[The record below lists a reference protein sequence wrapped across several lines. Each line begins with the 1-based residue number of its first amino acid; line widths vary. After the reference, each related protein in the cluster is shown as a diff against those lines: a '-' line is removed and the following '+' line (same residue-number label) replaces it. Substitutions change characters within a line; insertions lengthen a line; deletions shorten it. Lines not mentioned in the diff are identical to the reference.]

1 MATDAPQA
9 VLAEL
14 YTVADFE
21 AAAIARLDPM
31 AREYLIGGAG
41 DEITLRRNRA
51 ALDAVLLAP
60 RVLRDVSRLDTRV
73 TLFGREHALPIVL
86 APTGYHGL
94 FHPGGEC
101 ETARGAA
108 MAGVTM
114 TVSSVATT
122 ALDQVAR
129 ASDARFW
136 YQIYCQRDR
145 AWTLDQIRIA
155 EASGFEAFALTV
167 DTPVLGARD
176 REKRAHFHL
185 PPQFRMANFPPLVG
199 DYSPNAH
206 HDPHDIYN
214 PFLDASL
221 TWKDFEWL
229 RGHTRLPVLVKGV
242 LSAAD
247 ARLAVEHG
255 AAGVIV
261 SNHGGRNLDTVPAT
275 IEALPA
281 IAEAIGD
288 RVPILMDGGVR
299 RGTDVVKALAFGARA
314 VLIGRPLVYGL
325 TVGGAAGVARVVE
338 LLSLELRQAMALLG
352 VKSIAEIGREA
363 LWTPP
368 GRS

>member
-1 MATDAPQA
+1 VTTGSLPAA
-9 VLAEL
+9 LADL
-14 YTVADFE
+14 FTVADFE
-21 AAAIARLDPM
+21 SAALARLDPM
-31 AREYLIGGAG
+31 ARDYLIGGAG
-41 DEITLRRNRA
+41 DEITLRRNRT
-51 ALDAVLLAP
+51 ALDALLLAP
-60 RVLRDVSRLDTRV
+60 RVMRDVSRIDTGV
-73 TLFGREHALPIVL
+73 TLLGRDHALPIVL
-86 APTGYHGL
+86 APTGYQGL
-94 FHPGGEC
+94 YHSGGEC

-108 MAGVTM
+108 HAGVTM

-122 ALDQVAR
+122 PLDQVAC
-129 ASDARFW
+129 ASDAHLW

-155 EASGFEAFALTV
+155 EANGYEAFVLTV

-176 REKRAHFHL
+176 REKRARFHL
-185 PPQFRMANFPPLVG
+185 PPPYRMANFPPLVG
-199 DYSPNAH
+199 EYSANAH

-214 PFLDASL
+214 PFLDPSL

-229 RGHTRLPVLVKGV
+229 RAQTKLPVMVKGV

-247 ARLAVEHG
+247 AVLAVEHG

-281 IAEAIGD
+281 IAAAVGD
-288 RVPILMDGGVR
+288 RVPVLMDGGIR
-299 RGTDVVKALAFGARA
+299 RGTDVVKALALGARA

-338 LLSLELRQAMALLG
+338 LLTLELRQAMALLG
-352 VKSIAEIGREA
+352 VASVSAIGGEV
-363 LWTPP
+363 LWPK
-368 GRS
+368 

>member
-1 MATDAPQA
+1 VTAGSLPTA
-9 VLAEL
+9 LADL
-14 YTVADFE
+14 FTIADFE
-21 AAAIARLDPM
+21 QAALARLDAM

-41 DEITLRRNRA
+41 DEITLRRNRT
-51 ALDAVLLAP
+51 ALDALLLAP
-60 RVLRDVSRLDTRV
+60 RVMRDVSRIDTRV
-73 TLFGREHALPIVL
+73 TLLGREHALPLVL

-94 FHPGGEC
+94 YHEGGEC

-108 MAGVTM
+108 TANVTM

-122 ALDQVAR
+122 PLDQVAA
-129 ASDARFW
+129 ASDAKFW

-145 AWTLDQIRIA
+145 EWTLDQIRIA
-155 EASGFEAFALTV
+155 EANGYEAFVLTV

-176 REKRAHFHL
+176 REKRAGFHL
-185 PPQFRMANFPPLVG
+185 PPPYRMANFPPLVG
-199 DYSPNAH
+199 DYSANAH

-221 TWKDFEWL
+221 TWKDFRWL
-229 RGHTRLPVLVKGV
+229 RAQTRLPVMVKGV

-247 ARLAVEHG
+247 AVLAADHG

-281 IAEAIGD
+281 IAAAVGD
-288 RVPILMDGGVR
+288 RVPVLLDGGIR
-299 RGTDVVKALAFGARA
+299 RGTDVVKALALGARA
-314 VLIGRPLVYGL
+314 VLIGRPMVYGL

-338 LLSLELRQAMALLG
+338 LLALELRQAMALLG
-352 VKSIAEIGREA
+352 VASVDAIDREV
-363 LWTPP
+363 LWEK
-368 GRS
+368 

>member
-1 MATDAPQA
+1 MTTESLPAA
-9 VLAEL
+9 LADL
-14 YTVADFE
+14 FTIADFE
-21 AAAIARLDPM
+21 KAALARLEAM
-31 AREYLIGGAG
+31 AREYLVGGAA
-41 DEITLRRNRA
+41 DEITLGRNRT
-51 ALDAVLLAP
+51 ALDSLLLAP
-60 RVLRDVSRLDTRV
+60 RVMRDVSRIDTRV
-73 TLFGREHALPIVL
+73 TLLGREHALPLVL

-94 FHPGGEC
+94 YHAGGEC
-101 ETARGAA
+101 ETARGAGR
-108 MAGVTM
+108 AGVTM

-122 ALDQVAR
+122 PLDQVAC
-129 ASDARFW
+129 ASDAKFW

-155 EASGFEAFALTV
+155 EANGYEAFVLTV

-176 REKRAHFHL
+176 REKRARFHL
-185 PPQFRMANFPPLVG
+185 PAPHRMANFPPLVG
-199 DYSPNAH
+199 DYSANAH
-206 HDPHDIYN
+206 HNPHDIYN

-229 RGHTRLPVLVKGV
+229 RAQTKLPVLVKGV

-247 ARLAVEHG
+247 AVLAVEHG

-281 IAEAIGD
+281 IAAAVGG
-288 RVPILMDGGVR
+288 RVPVLMDGGIR
-299 RGTDVVKALAFGARA
+299 RGTDVVKALALGARA

-338 LLSLELRQAMALLG
+338 ILSLELKQAMALLG
-352 VKSIAEIGREA
+352 VKSLAEVDRDV
-363 LWTPP
+363 LW
-368 GRS
+368 GK